1 MKRNSDAAKKV
12 AMMYGKQK
20 SRQSGFSLLEILVAF
35 SILAIALGIL
45 LNIFSS
51 GMQTA
56 VIAEEYSSAV
66 QIAESLMAKAGVESP
81 LQEGHASG
89 IINDKYRWQ
98 VTVAPFQL
106 TIDNIDTNTIP
117 ASLFM
122 VTVNV
127 NWGDDGTRAGNA
139 RELELATLKLT
150 RKSL

>member
-1 MKRNSDAAKKV
+1 MK
-12 AMMYGKQK
+12 GKQK

-51 GMQTA
+51 GVQTA

-66 QIAESLMAKAGVESP
+66 QIAESLKARAGVESP
-81 LQEGHASG
+81 LQGGQANG
-89 IINDKYRWQ
+89 IIDDKYRWQ
-98 VTVAPFQL
+98 VTIAPFQL
-106 TIDNIDTNTIP
+106 TMDNLDTNAIP

-127 NWGDDGTRAGNA
+127 SWGDDDSSAGNA
-139 RELELATLKLT
+139 REIELTTLKLT
-150 RKSL
+150 QKSL

>member
-1 MKRNSDAAKKV
+1 MKGR
-12 AMMYGKQK
+12 QK

-51 GMQTA
+51 GVQTA

-66 QIAESLMAKAGVESP
+66 QIAESLKARAGVESP
-81 LQEGHASG
+81 LQAGQANG
-89 IINDKYRWQ
+89 IIHDKYRWQ
-98 VTVAPFQL
+98 VTIAPFQL
-106 TIDNIDTNTIP
+106 TMDNLDTNAIP

-127 NWGDDGTRAGNA
+127 SWGDDDSSAGNA
-139 RELELATLKLT
+139 REIELTTLKLT
-150 RKSL
+150 QKSL